1 MLGVVSGKL
10 QFLPLKQTQHF
21 RRFAIY
27 DFTATTLYYDREE
40 DVWVVEDKT
49 SLTTAAGGIAVVVL
63 IAATAWR

>member
-1 MLGVVSGKL
+1 MSMLGVISV
-10 QFLPLKQTQHF
+10 QIFLPLKQTLHF

-27 DFTATTLYYDREE
+27 DFVETLSYDREE

>member
-1 MLGVVSGKL
+1 M

-27 DFTATTLYYDREE
+27 DFVATTLSYDREE

-49 SLTTAAGGIAVVVL
+49 SLTTAGAAGGIAVVVL

>member
-21 RRFAIY
+21 RKFAIY
-27 DFTATTLYYDREE
+27 DFVATLSYDREE

-63 IAATAWR
+63 IAATASR